1 MDGATRRLVLAYI
14 DKHLNDCDDPRAV
27 GKALAGNLSG
37 KWRYRVGSYRILA
50 IIEDERLIIQIFKI
64 GDRKNIYGT

>member
-1 MDGATRRLVLAYI
+1 
-14 DKHLNDCDDPRAV
+14 V
-27 GKALAGNLSG
+27 GKALAGNLPG

-64 GDRKNIYGT
+64 GDRKNIYDN